1 MKRAQPE
8 DAGGEAGQ
16 PSILKL
22 TSLAKPVQ
30 AEMSDTGLT
39 VSGMNE
45 PPRSYEVTVTVPRDG
60 GHLPYP
66 EEVARRAAQAAS
78 SKAASVMS
86 AHTAEKI
93 ISIVT
98 VEAAE
103 RSAAVAVALAVVSE
117 ALRRPVALSS
127 V

>member
-1 MKRAQPE
+1 MP
-8 DAGGEAGQ
+8 
-16 PSILKL
+16 
-22 TSLAKPVQ
+22 
-30 AEMSDTGLT
+30 DTGLT

-45 PPRSYEVTVTVPRDG
+45 PPHCYDVTVTVPRDC

-66 EEVARRAAQAAS
+66 EEYSRRAAQAAS
-78 SKAASVMS
+78 SRAASVMS

-98 VEAAE
+98 VEAAD
-103 RSAAVAVALAVVSE
+103 RYAAVAVALAVLSE

-127 V
+127 L